1 MQTLCIDPD
10 RRWQVVRELRRL
22 QAEND
27 SLVGRHSALAEE
39 MAAETINLPDSLE
52 EMQLLLL
59 RYREDLIA
67 AKLGRERAEERG
79 RAELGAA
86 RERLAGAERA
96 RAGLER
102 QHRAELQDLQ
112 TKVTLT
118 SINRHVKNYCFP
130 TLFLAS
136 L

>member
-1 MQTLCIDPD
+1 M
-10 RRWQVVRELRRL
+10 RELRRL

-27 SLVGRHSALAEE
+27 SLVGRRSALAEE